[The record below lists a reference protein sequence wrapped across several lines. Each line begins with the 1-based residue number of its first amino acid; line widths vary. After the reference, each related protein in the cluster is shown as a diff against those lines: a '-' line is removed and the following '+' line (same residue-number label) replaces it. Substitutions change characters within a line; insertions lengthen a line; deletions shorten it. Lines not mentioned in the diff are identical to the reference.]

1 MGFNLEFS
9 PETLKAAL
17 LVSLLSVWLLV
28 ALFAYLNS
36 YTKRRYFTLWMV
48 AWLFYAVW
56 LTLGFAEESML
67 ENPFVLMAKQSCVGI
82 SAVFLFWG
90 SQVFMGQRERQKL
103 FGLFIIFLLLWSYVG
118 VYFLKENLLQAKLP
132 VFGLMGLAGLL
143 AARSFFKYRLQQN
156 YIGASLLAVGF
167 LLWGVYLAG
176 YPLWER
182 NKDLQAASFFIS
194 AVLQLFIAV
203 SMIILVLEE
212 ARAAKQLFLEKS
224 LTERA
229 ARVGLESQVRSS
241 EDRYRKLFDQ
251 ASDAIIITNTTNLG
265 ILEMNQRAEKLL
277 AIKSFEADRHLLS
290 AFFKDTAASSPAR
303 TGAEQFAAVRRQGPL
318 DIVGKNGGV
327 TRVEAEATSIE
338 FEGRPAYQFVLRE
351 MTERARLEQQL
362 RQSEKLSALGHMISG
377 IAHELNNPLAVIK
390 GYLELIL
397 AHHDLPEATRADLT
411 KVANES
417 NRAAKLVRNFL
428 VFAREQ
434 PAHRANVDFNELIER
449 VALLR
454 KFDLL
459 VAGVEVQFDLAP
471 QLPSTQADPDQIQQL
486 VVNLMNNSMQ
496 AIAPL
501 ARPGIIRLG
510 TQQKDNLIHVTIE
523 DNGPGVP
530 KELESKIFEPFFT
543 TKDVGTGTGL
553 GLSIAHSIMTEHQ
566 GRIFYRTSVLGGAGF
581 VLEFPV
587 TEAKPAP
594 AISTD
599 TQFFFK
605 DKPPTQSA
613 RILVLDDEK
622 VLAEMLGEML
632 SHLGHQI
639 TLCHLP
645 MQALDLI
652 RKEKF
657 DVILSDFRMPILDG
671 HQFHTEV
678 SKIDPALA
686 HRIIF
691 LTGDVVNEE
700 TQSFLASIGNPHL
713 SKPFQLDAVRRAVT
727 QVIEAKK

>member
-28 ALFAYLNS
+28 GLFAYLNY

-48 AWLFYAVW
+48 AWLFYAIW
-56 LTLGFAEESML
+56 LTLRFAEEDLPNNEFM
-67 ENPFVLMAKQSCVGI
+67 LMARQGGVGI

-90 SQVFMGQRERQKL
+90 SEVFMGRRVRQKL
-103 FGLFIIFLLLWSYVG
+103 PAMFIVFLLLWSYVG
-118 VYFLKENLLQAKLP
+118 IHFLKDSVIQAQLP
-132 VFGLMGLAGLL
+132 VFALMGLAGLL
-143 AARSFFKYRLQQN
+143 AARGFFKYRLEQR

-167 LLWGVYLAG
+167 FLWGIYLAG
-176 YPLWER
+176 YPLWDRQLEL
-182 NKDLQAASFFIS
+182 KASSYFLS

-212 ARAAKQLFLEKS
+212 ARATKKLFLEKS
-224 LTERA
+224 VTERA
-229 ARVGLESQVRSS
+229 ARVGLEGQVRSS

-251 ASDAIIITNTTNLG
+251 ASDAIIITNTDNLG
-265 ILEMNQRAEKLL
+265 ILDMNQRAEKVL
-277 AIKSFEADRHLLS
+277 AIKNFEADRHLLS

-303 TGAEQFAAVRRQGPL
+303 TGAEQFATLRRQGPV
-318 DIVGKNGGV
+318 DIVGKTGGI
-327 TRVEAEATSIE
+327 TRVEAEATAIE
-338 FEGRPAYQFVLRE
+338 FEGRPAYQFVFRE
-351 MTERARLEQQL
+351 MTERAKLEQQL

-397 AHHDLPEATRADLT
+397 SHHNLPEQTRADLT
-411 KVANES
+411 KVAHES

-428 VFAREQ
+428 AFAREQ
-434 PAHRANVDFNELIER
+434 PAHRASVDFNELIRR
-449 VALLR
+449 VAELR

-459 VAGVEVQFDLAP
+459 VAGVEVQFHLAP
-471 QLPSTQADPDQIQQL
+471 DLPRTEADPDQIQQL

-501 ARPGIIRLG
+501 GRPGIIRLV
-510 TQQKDNLIHVTIE
+510 TQLKDGLIQLAVE

-566 GRIFYRTSVLGGAGF
+566 GRIFYRTSPLGGAGF

-587 TEAKPAP
+587 TESKPSPVLGGDTEIFTREKPA
-594 AISTD
+594 TR
-599 TQFFFK
+599 
-605 DKPPTQSA
+605 SA

-632 SHLGHQI
+632 SHLGHSI

-645 MQALDLI
+645 PQALDLI
-652 RKEKF
+652 RSEKF
-657 DVILSDFRMPILDG
+657 DVILSDFRMPVLDG

-678 SKIDPALA
+678 SKIDPELA

-691 LTGDVVNEE
+691 LTGDVVNDE

-713 SKPFQLDAVRRAVT
+713 SKPFQLDAVRRAVA
-727 QVIEAKK
+727 QVLAAKK